1 MASCDAIVTQDP
13 AWGKPFYA
21 HAGCWSFLSLS
32 FIPAVI
38 PALLFLFFGIRQCEA
53 CLPWACSHKHLDQ
66 RVELWGILHNMWLKG
81 RSTSIA
87 AE

>member
-38 PALLFLFFGIRQCEA
+38 PALLFLFFGIRRGLGSVRPDCFGLA
-53 CLPWACSHKHLDQ
+53 AISTWTSVLSFGVFFTTC
-66 RVELWGILHNMWLKG
+66 GLKADL
-81 RSTSIA
+81 RQ
-87 AE
+87 